1 MGLGEEWGLRPPLTY
16 PPQNSIFRRQFS
28 SILPEKEDA
37 LRRELSTHPSRDI
50 VGNFKRNF

>member
-37 LRRELSTHPSRDI
+37 RRRELSRDI